1 MGLIGVDHLVA
12 DGVDF
17 VSSML
22 DFVLHGVHGILDLHM
37 HVVTELELCID
48 CITYR
53 RRISSKK
60 PPRHYVAS

>member
-1 MGLIGVDHLVA
+1 VGLIGVDHLVA
-12 DGVDF
+12 DGMDF

-37 HVVTELELCID
+37 HVVNELCID
-48 CITYR
+48 CISTYR

-60 PPRHYVAS
+60 RPRHYVAS